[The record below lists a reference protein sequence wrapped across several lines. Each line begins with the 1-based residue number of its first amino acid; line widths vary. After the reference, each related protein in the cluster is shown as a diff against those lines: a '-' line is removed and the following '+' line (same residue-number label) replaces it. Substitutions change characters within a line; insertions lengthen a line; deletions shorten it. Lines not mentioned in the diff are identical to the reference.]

1 MLELWLNDK
10 QYGFPNQWE
19 ELSQEQY
26 IYLAGLLRKYHLGIL
41 SAGEVR
47 VHYFL
52 KVAGLMPR
60 RIRKAEKERLFSE
73 NVYRAASMINF
84 FFKYVY
90 QNKKS
95 FAQFDPE
102 LQQQLAHMDPDDMP
116 DSPDVRA
123 ARKMKRQLEVNAV
136 FACNLVTSLPGA
148 YSMKPYRFNLE
159 DDFLDTSLTASQYVD
174 AYSVFEMWAEHNK
187 AKSLDLLVAILYQ
200 DKDYSSEKAYKRI
213 DLAARIPSEI
223 KHAILLNYM
232 AIHLF
237 LSQKTKYAILFT
249 GTGTDKKGNITLGF
263 HDSIYSLIKS
273 GYGEVEK
280 MNLVKFLDLM
290 LKELKDSVKM
300 LHENEM
306 KLEDIAAK
314 AKLTVSQVK
323 SLL

>member
-1 MLELWLNDK
+1 MLDLWLNDNK
-10 QYGFPNQWE
+10 YSFPDKWE

-41 SAGEVR
+41 TAGEVR
-47 VHYFL
+47 IHFFL

-60 RIRKAEKERLFSE
+60 RIRKAEKEQIYSE
-73 NVYRAASMINF
+73 NVWRAASMINF

-95 FAQFDPE
+95 FSQFDPE
-102 LQQQLAHMDPDDMP
+102 LKQQLAHTDPEDLP
-116 DSPDVRA
+116 DSPDVRV

-136 FACNLVTSLPGA
+136 FARNLVTSLPGIH
-148 YSMKPYRFNLE
+148 SMKPYRFNLE
-159 DDFLDTSLTASQYVD
+159 DDFLDTSLTAAQYVD
-174 AYSVFEMWAEHNK
+174 AYSVFETWAESNK

-200 DKDYSSEKAYKRI
+200 DKDYSSEKAYNRI
-213 DLAARIPSEI
+213 ELAGRISPEI
-223 KHAILLNYM
+223 KHAIMLNYM

-237 LSQKTKYAILFT
+237 LSQRTKYSILFT

-300 LHENEM
+300 MQENDM
-306 KLEDIAAK
+306 KLEDIASK